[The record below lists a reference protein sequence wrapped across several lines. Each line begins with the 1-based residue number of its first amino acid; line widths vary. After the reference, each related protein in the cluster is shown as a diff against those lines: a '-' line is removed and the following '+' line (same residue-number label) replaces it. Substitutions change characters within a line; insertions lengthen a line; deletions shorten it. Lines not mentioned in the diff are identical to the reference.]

1 MENYKI
7 VTDENILKEFIN
19 WLPELNNG
27 ECYYV
32 TLLARSKYCTTQKL
46 RGDRQQ
52 LKRFTTSKEFLF
64 QKLKQLE
71 TEVGNYQQDGV
82 GVPPEALCVYISVN
96 PRSYE
101 KAAKNGLKTLVDMIT
116 KPYDGY
122 NPHQLI
128 LSEIQ
133 KACSRKVYYD
143 MDFDHVSIDDIK
155 PRIEKLINID
165 CCTFLQ
171 TRGGFHLLIEVS
183 KIEKQYQKSWYN
195 NINKLDGIDICGDSI
210 IPIPG
215 TNQGFFT
222 PKIIK

>member
-1 MENYKI
+1 MGNYKI
-7 VTDENILKEFIN
+7 ITDEVKLKEFISF
-19 WLPELNNG
+19 LPDLQNG
-27 ECYYV
+27 ECYYI
-32 TLLARSKYCTTQKL
+32 TLLCRSKYCTTQKL

-52 LKRFTTSKEFLF
+52 LKRFTTNKEFLF

-82 GVPPEALCVYISVN
+82 GVPQEALCVYISIN

-101 KAAKNGLKTLVDMIT
+101 KAAKNGLKTLVVMVT

-122 NPHQLI
+122 NPHQLM

-133 KACSRKVYYD
+133 KACSRKIYYD

-155 PRIEKLINID
+155 PRIEQLINID

-183 KIEKQYQKSWYN
+183 KIAEQYKKTWYN

-215 TNQGFFT
+215 TSQGGFT
-222 PKIIK
+222 PLIIK